1 MRRFWVALA
10 IFAAVAAAAW
20 LGICRP
26 YTLPMGGMEPTLYRG
41 DKVLVV
47 KRWCDRRLRRGDVV
61 VYDAPIGDDGT
72 GRAAATEQC
81 VARVAAMPGDTI
93 HLDSAMCLTDGD
105 GRQLPYRR
113 MLYAYDSRY
122 DTAVT
127 AMLRRHDFGL
137 CELLGYSGDDF
148 VRALTGDE
156 AHFLRLANPDGL
168 GIRPMHTPQPGRCAT
183 VVIPAKGQRID
194 VTPGNMHLLC
204 QALRRYED
212 CAAEVAGGRLI
223 VDGREAKALIFGR
236 DYYWLQSENVMDIN
250 DSRLCGLMPREALDG
265 RVAVTLFS
273 HSPSQGVRWR
283 RIFSPVQ

>member
-1 MRRFWVALA
+1 M
-10 IFAAVAAAAW
+10 
-20 LGICRP
+20 
-26 YTLPMGGMEPTLYRG
+26 PTTAETYHVP
-41 DKVLVV
+41 VLLKESV
-47 KRWCDRRLRRGDVV
+47 
-61 VYDAPIGDDGT
+61 
-72 GRAAATEQC
+72 
-81 VARVAAMPGDTI
+81 
-93 HLDSAMCLTDGD
+93 
-105 GRQLPYRR
+105 
-113 MLYAYDSRY
+113 
-122 DTAVT
+122 
-127 AMLRRHDFGL
+127 
-137 CELLGYSGDDF
+137 
-148 VRALTGDE
+148 
-156 AHFLRLANPDGL
+156 DGL